1 MSLPEPSA
9 SRDPTTPPRVV
20 RFRWAWWLLAYASLA
35 LGIIGAFVP
44 GMPTTVFVLVAAW
57 AAARGSERL
66 HRRLLA
72 DPRFADVD
80 IDYLLSQELAA
91 QLRNGE
97 FPEHFK
103 TPATNAAAEHKDTVY
118 ISVVDKDRNCASF
131 INSIFHPF
139 GSGLMAPKS
148 GVLLHN
154 RGQSFELAEGHP
166 NCIGSGKRPLH
177 TIIPGMTTKDGRVEL
192 VFGVMGGHYQAMGHA
207 HFLSK
212 VIDYGCDIQAASDLP
227 RLFPIPGTDKV
238 EVESTLPPHV
248 AQALEQQGYRLVA
261 PGYPA
266 IGGAQAIRVDWD
278 SGVLHG
284 ASDHRKDGCA
294 MGANRS

>member
-1 MSLPEPSA
+1 M
-9 SRDPTTPPRVV
+9 
-20 RFRWAWWLLAYASLA
+20 
-35 LGIIGAFVP
+35 
-44 GMPTTVFVLVAAW
+44 
-57 AAARGSERL
+57 
-66 HRRLLA
+66 
-72 DPRFADVD
+72 
-80 IDYLLSQELAA
+80 
-91 QLRNGE
+91 
-97 FPEHFK
+97 
-103 TPATNAAAEHKDTVY
+103 
-118 ISVVDKDRNCASF
+118 
-131 INSIFHPF
+131 
-139 GSGLMAPKS
+139 
-148 GVLLHN
+148 
-154 RGQSFELAEGHP
+154 
-166 NCIGSGKRPLH
+166 
-177 TIIPGMTTKDGRVEL
+177 EL

-238 EVESTLPPHV
+238 EVESTLPQHV

-278 SGVLHG
+278 NGVLHG